1 MTKEKEGMSHH
12 SSTTAMHQQLLLGIL
27 ILLALSGVYGQGDY
41 QEVDELVI
49 PEMDSQDWDG
59 DDEGPRSI
67 PPGASISIT
76 FPPDGHRCVPG

>member
-12 SSTTAMHQQLLLGIL
+12 SSTTATHHQLLLGIL
-27 ILLALSGVYGQGDY
+27 ILLSLTKNGQGDY
-41 QEVDELVI
+41 LEVDELVI
-49 PEMDSQDWDG
+49 PEMNSQDWDG